1 MKKTPYPLGHDA
13 AADPVDK
20 SGFAENEAEGSGGRR
35 AVRRWI
41 AGLDEMG
48 MKRPRALSVAQWSA
62 ACDRLAGA
70 LAYLSAAS
78 LAALG
83 EMVIERAEAGERFP
97 SEVRIMNYARSI
109 QAPPPKASQL
119 LAAFMASTAG
129 RAAWRRGPCHAVALM
144 RYLIGRRLPP
154 GVGGWLDIEADAEA
168 AERTILATR
177 ARIAASEARPGD
189 ASAIAAAAA
198 EAAEAWALVFP
209 SGAEA

>member
-1 MKKTPYPLGHDA
+1 MKKTPYPLGHDPA
-13 AADPVDK
+13 AAPVDK
-20 SGFAENEAEGSGGRR
+20 SGLAKIDEKGSGGRR

-48 MKRPRALSVAQWSA
+48 MKRPRAVSVAQWSA
-62 ACDRLAGA
+62 ACDRLADM
-70 LAYLSAAS
+70 LAYMSAAS

-83 EMVIERAEAGERFP
+83 EMVIERAEAGERYP
-97 SEVRIMNYARSI
+97 SEVRIINYARSI
-109 QAPPPKASQL
+109 QAPPPRSSQL

-129 RAAWRRGPCHAVALM
+129 QSAWRRGPCHAVALM
-144 RYLIGRRLPP
+144 RFLVSKRLPP
-154 GVGGWLDIEADAEA
+154 GVGGWLDIDAEA
-168 AERTILATR
+168 YNSGREIAGAR
-177 ARIAASEARPGD
+177 ARIEAGEARPGD